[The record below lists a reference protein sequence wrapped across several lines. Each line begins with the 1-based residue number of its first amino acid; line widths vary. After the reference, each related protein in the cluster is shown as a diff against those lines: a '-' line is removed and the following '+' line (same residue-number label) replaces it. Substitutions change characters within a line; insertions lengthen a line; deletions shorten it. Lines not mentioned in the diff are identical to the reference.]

1 MIIKLDKL
9 FLDNE
14 EVILKTNKDNVM
26 SVLKKLDENGYTWWR
41 GERIFDA
48 YNTIEEISQSDE
60 PLFIFIK
67 KDKTLTWEND
77 VDFVNLYL
85 VVHES
90 DYDKA
95 IPIIDDYQLN
105 L

>member
-14 EVILKTNKDNVM
+14 EVILKTNRDNAM
-26 SVLKKLDENGYTWWR
+26 NVLKKLDENDYMWWR

-48 YNTIEEISQSDE
+48 YDTIDEILQSDE

-85 VVHES
+85 IVHES
-90 DYDKA
+90 DYDKE
-95 IPIIDDYQLN
+95 IPIISDYQLN